1 MRTIAIAIAALLA
14 AAPLAAQQHDH
25 QHHHAGG
32 EHGRSGIP
40 EGWEARLDRADASM
54 DAVYVGTMGEGYH
67 FRLGPSGIFYDPS
80 NTASGEFTVSATLTQ
95 NAPTPRP
102 ESYGI
107 FLGGRDLQ
115 GAGQDYLY
123 FLVRQD
129 GRFMIRHRAGD
140 EVHTI
145 QDWTEH
151 EAVRTTADG
160 APGTNTLTVVAGP
173 QRARFLVNDVEVAS
187 YRDIPY
193 LNTEGV
199 VGFRV
204 NHNLDVHVE
213 GPRITRG
220 G

>member
-14 AAPLAAQQHDH
+14 ATPLAAQQHDH

-80 NTASGEFTVSATLTQ
+80 HTASGEFTVSATLTQ

-151 EAVRTTADG
+151 EAVRPTADG

>member
-1 MRTIAIAIAALLA
+1 MRTITIAIATLLA
-14 AAPLAAQQHDH
+14 AAPLAAQQHEH
-25 QHHHAGG
+25 HHHHAGE

-40 EGWEARLDRADASM
+40 DGWEARLDRADASM
-54 DAVYVGTMGEGYH
+54 DGVYVGRMGEGYH
-67 FRLGPSGIFYDPS
+67 VRLGPSGIFYDPTQS
-80 NTASGEFTVSATLTQ
+80 ASGEFTASATFTQ
-95 NAPTPRP
+95 NTPTPRP

-107 FLGGRDLQ
+107 FLGGQDLQ
-115 GAGQDYLY
+115 GPAQDYLY

-151 EAVRTTADG
+151 AAVRPTAEG
-160 APGTNTLTVVAGP
+160 APGTNTLAVEAGP
-173 QRARFLVNDVEVAS
+173 QRARFLINGTEVAAF
-187 YRDIPY
+187 RDIPY
-193 LNTEGV
+193 LNTDGV
-199 VGFRV
+199 VGLRV

>member
-14 AAPLAAQQHDH
+14 ATPLAAQQHDH

-54 DAVYVGTMGEGYH
+54 DAVYVGTKGEGYH

-80 NTASGEFTVSATLTQ
+80 HTASGEFTVSATLTQ